1 MNKFRMSAS
10 SRTHSFIIQSF
21 FDLIAYKNF
30 KKITIQDIL
39 EESQVS
45 KGTFYKHFIDKY
57 DLLKHAYHYLYE
69 EMKESLFILDNRID
83 IQNYLYTINRI
94 RIDYT
99 NIIQIKDNEIDIR
112 GNFLKDLS
120 DLYKTEHRDSTPIEA
135 NLYANQIP
143 GLPDLPQPRHRRT
156 GRLFRL
162 QHRKESILPAPQRL
176 LEETRPTYFN

>member
-57 DLLKHAYHYLYE
+57 DLLKQAYHYLYE
-69 EMKESLFILDNRID
+69 EMKESLFIMDNLID

-135 NLYANQIP
+135 NLYANQI
-143 GLPDLPQPRHRRT
+143 LCTLDYLTSLNRDIEEQDVYSVFNI
-156 GRLFRL
+156 GRKVSF
-162 QHRKESILPAPQRL
+162 QL
-176 LEETRPTYFN
+176 LNAY